1 MCPETMTTGG
11 TGWSDLRS
19 MVEEFYGALAARDV
33 AGVERVIDAN
43 FADDVTLT
51 RPESLPGGGT
61 LEGADR
67 VKRLMSAVAGAQG
80 GPLDPAQ
87 LRIERVLESTGED
100 ADDVGVELSFSW
112 NGTPTTSF
120 EWWVVRDLKVTE
132 IRAYY
137 WDTAMML
144 GRA

>member
-1 MCPETMTTGG
+1 MCPETMTTGRG
-11 TGWSDLRS
+11 GSELRS
-19 MVEEFYGALAARDV
+19 MVEEFYGALAAKDV
-33 AGVERVIDAN
+33 AGVERFIDDN
-43 FADDVTLT
+43 FAQDVKLR

-61 LEGADR
+61 IEGADR
-67 VKRLMSAVAGAQG
+67 VKRLMGAVAGAEG
-80 GPLDPAQ
+80 GPLDSTQ
-87 LRIERVLESTGED
+87 MRIERVLEYTGEGR
-100 ADDVGVELSFSW
+100 DDVAVELSFPW
-112 NGTPTTSF
+112 NGTATTSF

>member
-1 MCPETMTTGG
+1 MCPETMTAGG
-11 TGWSDLRS
+11 PGWSDLRS

-33 AGVERVIDAN
+33 AGVERFIDDN
-43 FADDVTLT
+43 FAEDVTLT

-120 EWWVVRDLKVTE
+120 EWWVVRDLKVTQ

-144 GRA
+144 GRE